1 MGRWSIL
8 TSTKGA
14 VLAAIVGAAC
24 VTLSGCASAQHTDGA
39 VATPDAVSDRGEL
52 LYSAALEILGTDG
65 WSSHKQWFSCGLDDG
80 TAEVQ
85 LRLDS
90 RLDAVLTDTPDNL
103 ATRVREKW
111 STLGVDATLT
121 VNTDLQPTRYIVSD
135 PPFLAGTH
143 EDGAI
148 TDLWVGEGLADF
160 GYVSPCVPGDIFQL
174 QPSKTFAPE
183 PSVTPP
189 SSP

>member
-1 MGRWSIL
+1 MDTHWI
-8 TSTKGA
+8 
-14 VLAAIVGAAC
+14 
-24 VTLSGCASAQHTDGA
+24 
-39 VATPDAVSDRGEL
+39 
-52 LYSAALEILGTDG
+52 
-65 WSSHKQWFSCGLDDG
+65 SCGIDDG
-80 TAEVQ
+80 IAEVQ

-103 ATRVREKW
+103 ATRVQEKW